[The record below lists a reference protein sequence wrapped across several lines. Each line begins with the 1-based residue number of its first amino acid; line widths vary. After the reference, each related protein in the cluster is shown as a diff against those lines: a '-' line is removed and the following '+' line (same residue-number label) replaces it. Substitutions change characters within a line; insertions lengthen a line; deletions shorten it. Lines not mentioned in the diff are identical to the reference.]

1 MRARSAREVAMYGFK
16 DQMMM
21 SWLIGRE
28 VTQLGIGQAEVTLTL
43 FPGGALVV
51 PGGWELLGPAGEV
64 VDRRVPHAERTE
76 YRLHHLLGAE
86 IADVQVESETR
97 LVMSFGNGFRL
108 ALLDDGAAFDAVML
122 EAVDKPKIVM

>member
-1 MRARSAREVAMYGFK
+1 MYGFK

-51 PGGWELLGPAGEV
+51 PGGWELLGPTGQV

-86 IADVQVESETR
+86 IADVLVESETR
-97 LVMSFGNGFRL
+97 LIMSFGNGFRL

-122 EAVDKPKIVM
+122 EAVDKPKLVM

>member
-1 MRARSAREVAMYGFK
+1 MRAAPHEVAMYGFK

-51 PGGWELLGPAGEV
+51 PGGWELADPAGQV
-64 VDRRVPHAERTE
+64 IDRRVPHAERQE
-76 YRLHHLLGAE
+76 LRLHHLLGAE
-86 IADVQVESETR
+86 VSDVQVESETR
-97 LVMSFGNGFRL
+97 LVVTFGNGFKL

-122 EAVDKPKIVM
+122 EPVDRPKIVM